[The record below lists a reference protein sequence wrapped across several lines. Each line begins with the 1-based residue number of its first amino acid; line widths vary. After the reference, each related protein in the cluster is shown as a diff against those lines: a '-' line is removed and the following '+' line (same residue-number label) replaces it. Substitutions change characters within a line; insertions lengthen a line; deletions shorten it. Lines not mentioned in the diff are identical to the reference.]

1 MNRPSN
7 RTRQLLLLGAA
18 ALMLGA
24 CSNGNGGKSAAEG
37 DPAGK
42 PSEANGQKAS
52 EPAEVIFYS
61 NNNDTV
67 ESFDNRFGDA
77 LRKKFP
83 NYTIKYIQSQK
94 GFMLPEMISSGTR
107 FDIFFQSIGNFEGN
121 AFPNGIQYDMT
132 ELIQKHGV
140 DLNRFEPS
148 IIDSV
153 RQASGGKLYG
163 IPIFTNNMVLYYNKS
178 LFDKFGVAYPK
189 NGMTWDELIDMSKKM
204 TRDDGGKQFY
214 GFARSPDHLIRMN
227 PLSIPMADLKTDTPT
242 INTDERWRTF
252 FQKYMI
258 APSQDPLTMDYMQKN
273 NKILGLDDFSV
284 NQTVALFP
292 YLASY
297 VYVGQEQLKNLNWD
311 MTALPAS
318 EPGVGSQSYPSYFG
332 ITNMAKNKDAAMEVL
347 KYMVSDEFQAQLARK
362 GIMPVLKNTDSQKQL
377 GQESVFKDKNFSAMF
392 YNKFAPIPPKA
403 LYDAQLVS
411 VYLKYAQQAQ
421 MGKMDLNTALRSA
434 EEEAKKTIADYKS
447 KMK

>member
-1 MNRPSN
+1 MNLTFK
-7 RTRQLLLLGAA
+7 RTAA
-18 ALMLGA
+18 ACSLAIMLGA
-24 CSNGNGGKSAAEG
+24 CSNGGTESNPGTAANPESVN
-37 DPAGK
+37 PAVSEAGK
-42 PSEANGQKAS
+42 

-83 NYTIKYIQSQK
+83 NYTIRYIQSQK
-94 GFMLPEMISSGTR
+94 GFTLPEMIASGTR

-132 ELIQKHGV
+132 ELLNRHKV
-140 DLNRFEPS
+140 DLGKFEPS
-148 IIDSV
+148 IIESV

-163 IPIFTNNMVLYYNKS
+163 LPVFTNNLVLYYNKT
-178 LFDKFGVAYPK
+178 LFDKFGVEYPK
-189 NGMTWDELIDMSKKM
+189 DGMTWDQLTELSKKM
-204 TRDDGGKQFY
+204 SRDDGGKTFY
-214 GFARSPDHLIRMN
+214 GYARSPDHLIRMN
-227 PLSIPMADLKTDTPT
+227 ALSIPMADLNTDTPT
-242 INTDERWRTF
+242 INTDERWKTF
-252 FQKYMI
+252 MNSLV
-258 APSQDPLTMDYMQKN
+258 APSQDALTMDYMNKTG
-273 NKILGLDDFSV
+273 KILGLEDFAV
-284 NQTVALFP
+284 NQNVALFP

-297 VYVGQEQLKNLNWD
+297 VYVGQEQLKGLDWD
-311 MTALPAS
+311 MVSLPS
-318 EPGVGSQSYPSYFG
+318 LQPGIGSQSYPSYFG

-347 KYMVSDEFQAQLARK
+347 KYMVSEEFQSQLAKK
-362 GIMPVLKNTDSQKQL
+362 GIMPVLQNADLQKQL
-377 GQESVFKDKNFSAMF
+377 GQESPFKAKNFSAMF
-392 YNKFAPIPPKA
+392 FNKFAPIPPKA

-421 MGKMDLNTALRSA
+421 IGKMDLNTALRSA